1 MLFAARTSTQKMHS
15 NQIRLYFS
23 SIASVLLHALRRLGL
38 ADTEMAKAQCNTIRL
53 RLLKIGANIRITV
66 RKIWVSF
73 SENYPCKNIF
83 MQAFAHI
90 LKIPIRV

>member
-23 SIASVLLHALRRLGL
+23 SIASVLLHALRRRGL
-38 ADTEMAKAQCNTIRL
+38 TDTKMAKAQCNTIRL
-53 RLLKIGANIRITV
+53 RLLKIGANIRIIV
-66 RKIWVSF
+66 RKVWVSF
-73 SENYPCKNIF
+73 SERYPFKNIF
-83 MQAFAHI
+83 LQAFAHI